1 MLTARQRKEPC
12 SLRGDRPEVKELRG
26 FELTGTNIPNFYPW
40 HILMKMT
47 TRSMQGRMFLKS
59 GYLTEPV
66 SLSQVLFINIF
77 PGGYSLEETPDPFPN
92 SAVKL
97 QDANG
102 TAGATPWE
110 SQSPPGL

>member
-1 MLTARQRKEPC
+1 M
-12 SLRGDRPEVKELRG
+12 
-26 FELTGTNIPNFYPW
+26 
-40 HILMKMT
+40 
-47 TRSMQGRMFLKS
+47 
-59 GYLTEPV
+59 
-66 SLSQVLFINIF
+66 SLSQALFINNF
-77 PGGYSLEETPDPFPN
+77 PGGYSLEETPDPIPN

>member
-1 MLTARQRKEPC
+1 M
-12 SLRGDRPEVKELRG
+12 RGG
-26 FELTGTNIPNFYPW
+26 FEP
-40 HILMKMT
+40 
-47 TRSMQGRMFLKS
+47 LKPP
-59 GYLTEPV
+59 L
-66 SLSQVLFINIF
+66 INNF
-77 PGGYSLEETPDPFPN
+77 PGGHSLEETPDPFPN

>member
-1 MLTARQRKEPC
+1 MLNSIDAR
-12 SLRGDRPEVKELRG
+12 SDV
-26 FELTGTNIPNFYPW
+26 F
-40 HILMKMT
+40 
-47 TRSMQGRMFLKS
+47 KS
-59 GYLTEPV
+59 GYLTGSV
-66 SLSQVLFINIF
+66 SLSQTLFINSF
-77 PGGYSLEETPDPFPN
+77 PGGYSLEETPDPIPN